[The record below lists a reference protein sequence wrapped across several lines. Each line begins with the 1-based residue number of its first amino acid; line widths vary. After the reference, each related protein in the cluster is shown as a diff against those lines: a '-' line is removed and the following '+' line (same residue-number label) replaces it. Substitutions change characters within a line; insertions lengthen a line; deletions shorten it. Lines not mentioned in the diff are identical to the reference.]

1 MKTRK
6 IIPFPSIL
14 LMLTLFTFFGCKKE
28 EVQTGQLIINGNVE
42 LGTETSD
49 NWWHSTDQENFNVI
63 WTDQVSFSP
72 VKSLEISNQVT
83 DPIKSAFWGQ
93 SISSN
98 LPYGKAITLKVKI
111 KGNLKGSGLFLA
123 IRGDDTN
130 PASGDPEQFV
140 TTQGI
145 TTISGTFD
153 WTDYSLMLS
162 SVDASTKIL
171 NVFLFYSPNTTG
183 EAFFDDITLSY

>member
-1 MKTRK
+1 M
-6 IIPFPSIL
+6 
-14 LMLTLFTFFGCKKE
+14 
-28 EVQTGQLIINGNVE
+28 
-42 LGTETSD
+42 
-49 NWWHSTDQENFNVI
+49 
-63 WTDQVSFSP
+63 
-72 VKSLEISNQVT
+72 
-83 DPIKSAFWGQ
+83 
-93 SISSN
+93 
-98 LPYGKAITLKVKI
+98 
-111 KGNLKGSGLFLA
+111 KGSGLFLA

-162 SVDASTKIL
+162 SVDASNKIL

>member
-1 MKTRK
+1 MKTR
-6 IIPFPSIL
+6 IIIQIPSIL

-42 LGTETSD
+42 LGTETPD
-49 NWWHSTDQENFNVI
+49 NWRHSTDQEDFNVI

-83 DPIKSAFWGQ
+83 DPIKFAFWGQ

-111 KGNLKGSGLFLA
+111 KCNLKGSGLSIA

-130 PASGDPEQFV
+130 GNPEQFI
-140 TTQGI
+140 TTEG
-145 TTISGTFD
+145 TRTISGTFD
-153 WTDYSLMLS
+153 WTEYRIMLS
-162 SVDASTKIL
+162 NVDASTKIIS
-171 NVFLFYSPNTTG
+171 VFLTYLPNTTG
-183 EAFFDDITLSY
+183 EVFFDDITLSY